1 MSIKNEIIKRLA
13 ALLLNGFTVDQC
25 KEKLINGEIANK
37 DFPDELADKYIAE
50 AVDLIDTDVGQ
61 DQKLQYPRLVN
72 LYKLCIEKKDY
83 ANAVKVWK
91 EIQTFNKGGSDQEI
105 TINFIKA

>member
-1 MSIKNEIIKRLA
+1 MSIKNEIIKRLT

-91 EIQTFNKGGSDQEI
+91 ELQTFSKVDSGEV
-105 TINFIKA
+105 TIQFIK

>member
-1 MSIKNEIIKRLA
+1 MSIKNEIIKRIA

-61 DQKLQYPRLVN
+61 AQKLQYPRLVN
-72 LYKLCIEKKDY
+72 LYKLCLEKKDY

-91 EIQTFNKGGSDQEI
+91 ELQTFSKADSGEV
-105 TINFIKA
+105 TIQFIK

>member
-1 MSIKNEIIKRLA
+1 MNIKNEIIKRIA

-37 DFPDELADKYIAE
+37 DFPDGLADKYIAE

-91 EIQTFNKGGSDQEI
+91 ELQTFNNADSGEV
-105 TINFIKA
+105 TIKFIK